1 MFCIE
6 NNFEKKKLPNNS
18 KVSNFPKYEYAGPLY
33 STHILSA
40 YTKSLSIN
48 GVITA
53 GDAGSSKF
61 LEEHTVLGFADFSSC
76 LI

>member
-1 MFCIE
+1 M
-6 NNFEKKKLPNNS
+6 NMQ
-18 KVSNFPKYEYAGPLY
+18 APLY

-61 LEEHTVLGFADFSSC
+61 LEDYTVLGFVHF
-76 LI
+76 

>member
-1 MFCIE
+1 M
-6 NNFEKKKLPNNS
+6 NMQ
-18 KVSNFPKYEYAGPLY
+18 APLY

>member
-1 MFCIE
+1 MQA
-6 NNFEKKKLPNNS
+6 P
-18 KVSNFPKYEYAGPLY
+18 YAV

-53 GDAGSSKF
+53 VMLVVDAYS
-61 LEEHTVLGFADFSSC
+61 ECTAQ
-76 LI
+76 